1 MRRKSEVW
9 VYSIVSGLFLMGAN
23 AFSIVVPLRMADQT
37 LSYSSIGG
45 ALASLSFGVLF
56 IKIIFGRRSDI
67 VGQKRY
73 LTISLAGSIG
83 ISILMIF
90 ARSVTSYMILLAL
103 FGVFRGMFTS
113 VHTSYMIDITDEE
126 SRGKGIGNILSI
138 STFLSSIG
146 GILTGVLYGNN
157 QGAWAFV
164 VISVLLL
171 VGLILC
177 VSTLPDIQ
185 KEQKK
190 LFSKE
195 LFLQMDRKILLFCLI
210 MFCQT
215 FVTSPLWNT
224 LIPLHFYVKFGFSA
238 VVVGI
243 FMSLDEIV
251 GSLVYIPA
259 GHIVDKYPI
268 RKTTFWGYLLV
279 AITSIIMYAANHSYL
294 FLFGFL
300 LSGIF
305 ITLTYVAIPVAQ
317 SHYLRD
323 DAKGF
328 ELALIAMSASLG
340 DILGNIAMSKIIDVH
355 SMGLDILL
363 FASVNFFIS
372 LLTLWMLKDKKT
384 AKSVEII

>member
-1 MRRKSEVW
+1 
-9 VYSIVSGLFLMGAN
+9 MGAN